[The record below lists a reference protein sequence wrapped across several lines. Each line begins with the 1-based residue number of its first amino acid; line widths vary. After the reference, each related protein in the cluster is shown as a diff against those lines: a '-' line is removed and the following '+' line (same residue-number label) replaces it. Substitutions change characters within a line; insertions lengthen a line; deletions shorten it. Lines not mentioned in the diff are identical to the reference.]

1 MGGPRAR
8 TKADIVRKTERR
20 LALSGVAVSF
30 QAIENFVRRR
40 GKPERVVSMRDVEV
54 DDELLG
60 DLELLLA
67 KHLVAHGVHRVC
79 EGLLARRK
87 VCLPFEALR
96 SHLLTE
102 KSRPLGRLEVED
114 CWRVCFAWLERTREC
129 RSHPAA
135 LEAVRLCLAPSLDAL
150 ESVTGRLAARAFRAY
165 QQAAVCAFEFHW
177 QKQCDCYFC
186 SQWDWD
192 LLLNSKVKR
201 FVGWMDSEDS

>member
-1 MGGPRAR
+1 MDGFSQQTDSDAWMRVTAV
-8 TKADIVRKTERR
+8 KA
-20 LALSGVAVSF
+20 SGVMRPTCPPNWWHLCPTSAASL
-30 QAIENFVRRR
+30 RRPQTQQR
-40 GKPERVVSMRDVEV
+40 GRATSP
-54 DDELLG
+54 
-60 DLELLLA
+60 
-67 KHLVAHGVHRVC
+67 
-79 EGLLARRK
+79 
-87 VCLPFEALR
+87 

-165 QQAAVCAFEFHW
+165 QQAAVCAFGFHW